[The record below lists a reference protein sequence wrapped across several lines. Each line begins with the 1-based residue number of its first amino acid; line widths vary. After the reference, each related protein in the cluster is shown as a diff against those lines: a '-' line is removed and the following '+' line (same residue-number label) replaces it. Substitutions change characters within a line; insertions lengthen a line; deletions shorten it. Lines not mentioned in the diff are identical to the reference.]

1 MIGRSLATLAV
12 LTAAL
17 VTASPADAQRRAA
30 GGSPFDGRWA
40 VFAIPERGNCDRTYS
55 FPFGIRGGSL
65 FYIGSEPV
73 QVAGRVARNGVL
85 RASLAYSGAQ
95 ASVSGRLSPRGVGG
109 GRWVSAGSLT
119 CSGRWSA
126 QRTS

>member
-1 MIGRSLATLAV
+1 MIARSLASLA
-12 LTAAL
+12 LLSALAAPG
-17 VTASPADAQRRAA
+17 PADAARRRAPGA
-30 GGSPFDGRWA
+30 FPFDGRWA
-40 VFAIPERGNCDRTYS
+40 VFATPERGNCDRTYS

-73 QVAGRVARNGVL
+73 QVSGRVAPNGTL

-95 ASVSGRLSPRGVGG
+95 ASVSGRLSPSGVGG
-109 GRWVSAGSLT
+109 GRWQSAGSLT
-119 CSGRWSA
+119 CAGRWSA